1 MVGARGGVWCSKNG
15 RMFESLA
22 SVADILFG
30 IVGRTLVSDTLDMAY
45 DKNKKWFSVHTTK

>member
-1 MVGARGGVWCSKNG
+1 MVGARGGGGGGWCSKNG

-30 IVGRTLVSDTLDMAY
+30 IVGRCLVSDTLDMAY
-45 DKNKKWFSVHTTK
+45 DKNKKMV

>member
-1 MVGARGGVWCSKNG
+1 MVGARGGGCSKNG

-30 IVGRTLVSDTLDMAY
+30 IVGRALVNDTLDMAY
-45 DKNKKWFSVHTTK
+45 DKNKKMFSVHTTK